1 MPQDVIST
9 SNSSSH
15 LLVRWKPPT
24 QRNGNITY
32 YLVLWQR
39 LAEDGDLYLNDY
51 CHRGAQGSGAGRRGW
66 DAGRGAVRLTAFPC
80 VAPGLRL
87 PTSNSDPRFDRED
100 AELQAETEPGCCPCQ
115 HPPPGQVLPPL
126 EAQEASFQKKFENF
140 LHNAITIP
148 KCGETRHPPHTPRG
162 PEGPG
167 RGGAGVAGGVGAG
180 PRRGRVWLE
189 GEGPGWGRSA
199 GGADPGPTPPSLVSP
214 DPPGR

>member
-1 MPQDVIST
+1 MTRQYLKRDLQLFSCTLLTPPAPTVPQDVIST

-39 LAEDGDLYLNDY
+39 LAEDSDLYLNDY
-51 CHRGAQGSGAGRRGW
+51 CHRGAQGMRLGREGL
-66 DAGRGAVRLTAFPC
+66 ANQATGAVSLITSLPAD
-80 VAPGLRL
+80 APGLRL
-87 PTSNSDPRFDRED
+87 PTSNNDPRFDRED
-100 AELQAETEPGCCPCQ
+100 GELETEMEPGCCPCQ

-148 KCGETRHPPHTPRG
+148 KCDAA
-162 PEGPG
+162 
-167 RGGAGVAGGVGAG
+167 GAGRA
-180 PRRGRVWLE
+180 
-189 GEGPGWGRSA
+189 
-199 GGADPGPTPPSLVSP
+199 
-214 DPPGR
+214 